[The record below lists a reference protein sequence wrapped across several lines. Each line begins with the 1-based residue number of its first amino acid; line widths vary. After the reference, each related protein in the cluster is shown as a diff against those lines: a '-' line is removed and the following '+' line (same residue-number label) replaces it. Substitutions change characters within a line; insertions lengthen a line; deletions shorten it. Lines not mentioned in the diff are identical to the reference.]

1 MPDTS
6 RNRAPGVFVSA
17 NDGSKPLAVMRH
29 AEAERLIRNWAA
41 AELSE
46 IRRCW
51 YPPAAMGYRDY
62 EPPRDPEERQDREI
76 ARVERDWQAIH
87 RTGWVILGLPAVHR
101 ASLLRFY
108 RGANGRVAGGARNAA
123 LAAFVR
129 RWEEWS
135 EAVDGPL
142 NSI

>member
-1 MPDTS
+1 MPQPRRGGS
-6 RNRAPGVFVSA
+6 PGVFVSA
-17 NDGSKPLAVMRH
+17 NDGQKPLAVMRH

-46 IRRCW
+46 IRKCW

-62 EPPRDPEERQDREI
+62 VAPRDPEERQDREI
-76 ARVERDWQAIH
+76 ARVERDWQAIN

-108 RGANGRVAGGARNAA
+108 RGANGRVAGGAENAA